1 MSIIKK
7 NIGLGYA
14 LCLFSLLLCAC
25 KPGTREVDSS
35 QGKLVII
42 EKFPSKWVAP
52 RPVRIWLPSG
62 YASSRKYAVLYMQDG
77 QMLFDSSITWNQIA
91 WEVDE
96 TVDALMKT
104 NSIRDA
110 IVVGIDN
117 NGLYRNSEY
126 FPEATLPHMPEA
138 IHSRVVHEWLQDK
151 PMSDAY
157 LRFITTEL
165 KPYIDSIYSTL
176 SDRSNTFIM
185 GSSMGGLISLYAI
198 CLYPDIFGGAG
209 CISTHWPMLNP
220 VSEDEALL
228 HDVPSAFLSILPSML
243 PDPATHK
250 IYFDHGTLSLD
261 SLYGPY
267 QKQMDALMAS
277 KGYDPA
283 HWVTHVFEGTGHSEL
298 DWGKRLSIPLEF
310 LLQ

>member
-1 MSIIKK
+1 M
-7 NIGLGYA
+7 NIGIGYG
-14 LCLFSLLLCAC
+14 LCLLFLLLSAC
-25 KPGTREVDSS
+25 KTEKREVDSS
-35 QGKLVII
+35 EGKVVVI

-52 RPVRIWLPSG
+52 RPVRIWLPTG
-62 YASSRKYAVLYMQDG
+62 YDSTRRYAVLYMHDG
-77 QMLFDSSITWNQIA
+77 QMLFDSSMTWNQIA

-96 TVDALMKT
+96 TVDQLMK
-104 NSIRDA
+104 NKSIRNV

-117 NGLYRNSEY
+117 NGLYRSAEY
-126 FPEATLPHMPEA
+126 FPEATLPQLPEA
-138 IHSRVVHEWLQDK
+138 IRSRVVHEWLQDR
-151 PMSDAY
+151 PMSDAF

-165 KPYIDSIYSTL
+165 KPYIDSTYATL
-176 SDRSNTFIM
+176 PDRSNTFIM

-198 CLYPDIFGGAG
+198 CMYPDIFGGAG

-220 VSEDEALL
+220 VSEEEVLL
-228 HDVPSAFLSILPSML
+228 REVPGAFLSILPSML

-267 QKQMDALMAS
+267 QKQMDAIMAS
-277 KGYDPA
+277 KGYGPA
-283 HWVTHVFEGTGHSEL
+283 HWVTHVFEGTGHSEV